1 MESGRGCN
9 VYSEKLQGRRGEV
22 PAASLHVPLLDLTAQ
37 YAAIEAEVRQAIDAV
52 LESQRFVLGPNVSA
66 FEAEVARCCQSP
78 HGIGVASGSDALLL
92 ALMAI
97 GLGHGDEVITT
108 PFTFFATAAAVV
120 RLGGV
125 PVFVDIDPM
134 TFNLAVEQV
143 KARVTS
149 RTKAII
155 PVHLYGQCA
164 DMAPLLALAKEHG
177 LTVIEDAAQVIGA
190 EYRLPQGGPNSND
203 TAGTWVRAG
212 AMGEL
217 GCLSFYPS
225 KALGAYGDAGMV
237 LARNPAL
244 AERVRALRTHGG
256 LGKYR
261 HDLVGVNSRLD
272 ELQAA
277 VLRVKLR
284 YLDDWIAARQA
295 RASRYDQL
303 FQEARLAGTLDEWDD
318 GHPVMVPVVAPSCTH
333 IFYVYAVRVRQRD
346 RLRAYLSEHGVGTE
360 VYYPLP
366 LHLQPCFA
374 SLGYRTGDFPA
385 AEQAAEESL
394 ALPMYPELSQAQQV
408 YVVQQVADFYHQLT

>member
-1 MESGRGCN
+1 M
-9 VYSEKLQGRRGEV
+9 

-66 FEAEVARCCQSP
+66 FETEVARCCQSP
-78 HGIGVASGSDALLL
+78 HAIGVASGSDALLL

-125 PVFVDIDPM
+125 PVFVDIDPT

-164 DMAPLLALAKEHG
+164 DMAPLLALAREHG

-190 EYRLPQGGPNSND
+190 EYLLPQGGPNSSD

-212 AMGEL
+212 AMGDL

-237 LARNPAL
+237 LARDPAL
-244 AERVRALRTHGG
+244 AERVRTLRTHGG
-256 LGKYR
+256 SGKYR

-284 YLDDWIAARQA
+284 YLEDWIAARQA

-303 FQEARLAGTLDEWDD
+303 FQEARLAGTPDEWDD
-318 GHPVMVPVVAPSCTH
+318 GHPVVVPVVAPSCTH

-374 SLGYRTGDFPA
+374 SLGYRIGDFPA

-394 ALPMYPELSQAQQV
+394 ALPMYPELSEAQQV

>member
-1 MESGRGCN
+1 
-9 VYSEKLQGRRGEV
+9 
-22 PAASLHVPLLDLTAQ
+22 
-37 YAAIEAEVRQAIDAV
+37 
-52 LESQRFVLGPNVSA
+52 
-66 FEAEVARCCQSP
+66 
-78 HGIGVASGSDALLL
+78 
-92 ALMAI
+92 
-97 GLGHGDEVITT
+97 
-108 PFTFFATAAAVV
+108 
-120 RLGGV
+120 
-125 PVFVDIDPM
+125 
-134 TFNLAVEQV
+134 
-143 KARVTS
+143 
-149 RTKAII
+149 
-155 PVHLYGQCA
+155 
-164 DMAPLLALAKEHG
+164 MAPLLALAKEHG

-190 EYRLPQGGPNSND
+190 EYRLPQGGPNSSD

-237 LARNPAL
+237 LARDPAL
-244 AERVRALRTHGG
+244 AERVRTLRTHGG

-284 YLDDWIAARQA
+284 YLDDWISARQA
-295 RASRYDQL
+295 RAARYDQL

-346 RLRAYLSEHGVGTE
+346 RLHAYLSEHGVGTE
-360 VYYPLP
+360 IYYPRP

-394 ALPMYPELSQAQQV
+394 ALPMYPELSEAQQV